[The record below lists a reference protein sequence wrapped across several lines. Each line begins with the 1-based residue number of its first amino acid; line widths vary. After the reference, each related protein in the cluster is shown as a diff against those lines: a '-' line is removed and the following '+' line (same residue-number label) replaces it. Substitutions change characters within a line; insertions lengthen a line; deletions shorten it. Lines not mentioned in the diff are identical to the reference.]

1 MFMIL
6 TRYIYKKKLI
16 VYNAK
21 KILVYN
27 KKIFFMSFIYLK
39 NK

>member
-6 TRYIYKKKLI
+6 ARYKKKLI

>member
-6 TRYIYKKKLI
+6 TRYKKKI

-27 KKIFFMSFIYLK
+27 KKIFCMSFIYLK

>member
-6 TRYIYKKKLI
+6 ARYKKKLI

-27 KKIFFMSFIYLK
+27 KKNIFHVFYLFEK
-39 NK
+39 